1 MVFSYD
7 VKISVYDWKNV
18 VNMIKYFYTWL
29 INYYFIFRFI
39 NLFIQPIFIEWLLFY
54 MVEDSRTKETKSGL
68 MGFTWMKIGGVKSNL
83 LWLQL
88 TLTKIL
94 SWGIKS
100 KEEQLAES
108 QIILLCTLTHKTNNL
123 FNHYI
128 LLF

>member
-1 MVFSYD
+1 MVFLYD
-7 VKISVYDWKNV
+7 VKIPVYDWKNV

-54 MVEDSRTKETKSGL
+54 MVEDCRTKETKSGL

-123 FNHYI
+123 FNQYI